1 MNPWNYF
8 LRVIS
13 ALTHYSAIV
22 SDIPLASIYVLYI
35 LTFYLTFFLAYTLTD
50 ILSGIYSDIL
60 SGKYAGIY
68 SGIHSGILCGIYYDT
83 LSGMI
88 SGIYSDSLSDMAT
101 EIRRSPLKSHWDLDL
116 RPGSAHWN
124 LGLAV
129 ELRQCPLRSGVRSW
143 GGRRKEE
150 GGGRRKEEEVTLIK
164 SRDPYLAGG
173 EKHDFLMLPL
183 SPPFQKNA
191 NLIVSWTQL
200 LLFAFSTLPYRKS
213 QIHCLEIMF
222 LGFPHGFSISFLCIW
237 VCLKIMGTTPN
248 SVV

>member
-1 MNPWNYF
+1 M
-8 LRVIS
+8 
-13 ALTHYSAIV
+13 
-22 SDIPLASIYVLYI
+22 LASIQAFILAFYVASIMTLYLAWYLASI
-35 LTFYLTFFLAYTLTD
+35 LTVSLT
-50 ILSGIYSDIL
+50 
-60 SGKYAGIY
+60 
-68 SGIHSGILCGIYYDT
+68 
-83 LSGMI
+83 
-88 SGIYSDSLSDMAT
+88 
-101 EIRRSPLKSHWDLDL
+101 R
-116 RPGSAHWN
+116 
-124 LGLAV
+124 
-129 ELRQCPLRSGVRSW
+129 PLRSGAHRWSPTEIWIW
-143 GGRRKEE
+143 GPAVPTEIWSPQLGRKVE
-150 GGGRRKEEEVTLIK
+150 GGGRRKEEVTLLK

-183 SPPFQKNA
+183 SPPFQKNP

>member
-1 MNPWNYF
+1 M
-8 LRVIS
+8 
-13 ALTHYSAIV
+13 
-22 SDIPLASIYVLYI
+22 LASIQAFILAFYVASIMTLYLAWYLASI
-35 LTFYLTFFLAYTLTD
+35 LTVSLTWPLR
-50 ILSGIYSDIL
+50 SGAHRWSP
-60 SGKYAGIY
+60 
-68 SGIHSGILCGIYYDT
+68 
-83 LSGMI
+83 
-88 SGIYSDSLSDMAT
+88 T
-101 EIRRSPLKSHWDLDL
+101 EIWIWGPAVPTEIWGSRLRSGNAHWDLEG
-116 RPGSAHWN
+116 PG
-124 LGLAV
+124 V
-129 ELRQCPLRSGVRSW
+129 PTEIEVRQCPLRSGARSW
-143 GGRRKEE
+143 GPAVPTEIWSPQLGRKEEGGGRRRKEEE

-183 SPPFQKNA
+183 SPPFQKNP

-222 LGFPHGFSISFLCIW
+222 LGFPHGFSVSFLCIW